1 MEREPLIMG
10 LFSST
15 WSDQAREHDRERKAS
30 ARDKKRRARDRK
42 ARRRREFIE
51 HPVRSAWRSR

>member
-1 MEREPLIMG
+1 MG

-15 WSDQAREHDRERKAS
+15 WGDQARAHDRERKAD

-42 ARRRREFIE
+42 ARRRKEFIKN
-51 HPVRSAWRSR
+51 PVRSAWRSR